1 MNEKL
6 FSIGKAAEIIGVS
19 IQTLRNWDKSGK
31 VKPDDLAKNGGRRYS
46 YETLENVK
54 KAMEPHLVTTLQE
67 EDDLIKLAKRIKF
80 IMSEFSLNIF
90 TLSEKMS
97 NFDNNE
103 AEPQYIYDILHAKKV
118 PNLKFLND
126 FADLFFINKAWL
138 LDGSEKPFNRKF
150 VEINDIVSNLS
161 LMKPENYRKF
171 IFDNQIVKTY
181 LIVNKDDVKNGSTNG
196 LLVIQNKNGNFQKIS
211 NQIYISEEF
220 YDSADMNPL
229 CMLYGIIEHIT
240 FMETNQENWDLI
252 NLGECFLKN
261 ILLSPNTTYYS
272 SMLEALF
279 DFKSPVD
286 KYPKAIQESRKI
298 LEHFYKKD

>member
-54 KAMEPHLVTTLQE
+54 KTMEPHLVTTLQE
-67 EDDLIKLAKRIKF
+67 EDDLIKLAKRMKF

-150 VEINDIVSNLS
+150 
-161 LMKPENYRKF
+161 

-181 LIVNKDDVKNGSTNG
+181 LIVNKDDVKNSSTNG
-196 LLVIQNKNGNFQKIS
+196 LLVIQNKNSNFQKIS

-229 CMLYGIIEHIT
+229 YMLYGVIEHIT

-252 NLGECFLKN
+252 NLGECFLRN

-272 SMLEALF
+272 LMLEALF
-279 DFKSPVD
+279 NFNLPVD
-286 KYPKAIQESRKI
+286 KYPKAIQESRKK
-298 LEHFYKKD
+298 LEELVKK